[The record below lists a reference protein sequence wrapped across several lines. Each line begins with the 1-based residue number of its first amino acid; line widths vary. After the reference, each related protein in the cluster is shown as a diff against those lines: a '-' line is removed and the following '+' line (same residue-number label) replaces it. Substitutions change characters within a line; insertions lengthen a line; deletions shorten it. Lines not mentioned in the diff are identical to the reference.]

1 MAFKSGFFNSV
12 DGDRL
17 YNADDLSLFY
27 YGLISNGVLA
37 SPASSLAVSA
47 GTGMQVNVAAGRA
60 MVNCKYFVNT
70 ESYEMTV
77 QAADATNPR
86 IDRVILRLN
95 TTDRDFTILI
105 RTGTPAAEPTAPDL
119 VRTGTVYEL
128 SLAKITVTANAASVT
143 SSMITDEREDKT
155 VCGFCA
161 FPVEQEYA
169 KDAGHGAVITHSV
182 KDRASGLDVV
192 EIRCNEISD
201 VIPASASWG
210 TGSIAWEISTGK
222 LYALDTD
229 GEWKGIAS

>member
-37 SPASSLAVSA
+37 FPADSLAVSA
-47 GTGMQVNVAAGRA
+47 GTGMNVTVAAGRA
-60 MVNCKYFVNT
+60 MINCKYFVNT
-70 ESYEMTV
+70 ENYELTV
-77 QAADATNPR
+77 QAADAVNPR
-86 IDRVILRLN
+86 IDRVILQLN
-95 TTDRDFTILI
+95 TNSRDFTILI
-105 RTGTPAAEPTAPDL
+105 RTGTPAAEPTAPAL
-119 VRTGTVYEL
+119 VRTGSVYEL
-128 SLAKITVTANAASVT
+128 SLAKIIVAAEATSMT

-169 KDAGHGAVITHSV
+169 KDAGNGAVITHSV
-182 KDRASGLDVV
+182 KDRISGLDVV

-201 VIPASASWG
+201 VIPARASWG

-229 GEWKGIAS
+229 GEWTEVTS